1 MHAVFFLF
9 FEAKEAVQVI
19 EASDVIM
26 SFEVIEAT
34 KVFRTTQILKIKNLM
49 AKPPYFDVLRKKK
62 FLINSLNFS
71 EILPSLRTEA
81 VEDRDVTF
89 NQIKGS

>member
-1 MHAVFFLF
+1 
-9 FEAKEAVQVI
+9 
-19 EASDVIM
+19 M

-49 AKPPYFDVLRKKK
+49 AKPPYFDVLRKKY
-62 FLINSLNFS
+62 FLVDFWNFS
-71 EILPSLRTEA
+71 EILPSLKTEA